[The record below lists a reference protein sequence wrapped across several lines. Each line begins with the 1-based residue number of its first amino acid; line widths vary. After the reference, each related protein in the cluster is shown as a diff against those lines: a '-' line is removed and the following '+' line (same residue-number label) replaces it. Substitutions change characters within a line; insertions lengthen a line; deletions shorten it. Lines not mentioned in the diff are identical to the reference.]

1 MPFWCFST
9 PEPCNPTTVE
19 RRAEKFKDAGGKALC
34 RLLFLFALFHA
45 MLNSFVNGALAGYA
59 IAIPVGAIAILILET
74 GLQRGFWHAFAGGA
88 GTATADLIY
97 ATIAATLGTLVAHL
111 LEPIAPILK
120 IVSAGFLVAL
130 GLRGLYTTWRARK
143 NENGGEARAIN
154 ATIFQTY
161 VTLLGLTILNPATI
175 AYFAALILGGT
186 VGTAATLGDKG
197 AFVLGA
203 ALSSLTWQSLIAAIG
218 ALAHKHMPPS
228 FRVWT
233 SMVGNMIIILLGVR
247 ILF

>member
-1 MPFWCFST
+1 MF
-9 PEPCNPTTVE
+9 
-19 RRAEKFKDAGGKALC
+19 
-34 RLLFLFALFHA
+34 
-45 MLNSFVNGALAGYA
+45 NSFINGAIAGYA

-74 GLQRGFWHAFAGGA
+74 GLQRGFWHAFAAGS

-97 ATIAATLGTLVAHL
+97 ATIAATLGTLVAHF

-120 IVSAGFLVAL
+120 IVSAAFLIAL
-130 GLRGLYTTWRARK
+130 GLRGLYKTWQARK
-143 NENGGEARAIN
+143 NQNDAQVKTLN
-154 ATIFQTY
+154 ASILQTY
-161 VTLLGLTILNPATI
+161 ITLLGLTILNPATI

-186 VGTAATLGDKG
+186 VGATPTLADKG

-203 ALSSLTWQSLIAAIG
+203 ALSSWSWQSLIAAIG
-218 ALAHKHMPPS
+218 ALAHKHLPPS

-233 SMVGNMIIILLGVR
+233 SVVGNFIIMVLGVR